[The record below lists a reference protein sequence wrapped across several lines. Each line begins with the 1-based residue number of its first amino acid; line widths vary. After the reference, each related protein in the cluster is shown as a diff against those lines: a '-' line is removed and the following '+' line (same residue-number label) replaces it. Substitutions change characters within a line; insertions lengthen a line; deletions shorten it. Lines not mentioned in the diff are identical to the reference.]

1 MPRAATLV
9 LVMLGPDVPPA
20 LHGRWHEASPRLR
33 VLPFRAQC
41 YDAAAVASLPRAALA
56 YAPNAGVAA
65 YPAQWRRTAAAF
77 SAPDAPPLVITDL
90 TREAARAAV
99 AALRSCGL
107 DAAGGDADGL
117 QVNPFRRPLSSATP
131 AAALPSY
138 SNGWLAVLRTHPR
151 D

>member
-1 MPRAATLV
+1 
-9 LVMLGPDVPPA
+9 MLGPDVPPA

-33 VLPFRAQC
+33 LLPFRAQC

-107 DAAGGDADGL
+107 DAAGGDGDGL
-117 QVNPFRRPLSSATP
+117 QVNPFRRPMSSATP
-131 AAALPSY
+131 AAALPSC
-138 SNGWLAVLRTHPR
+138 SNGWLAVLRGR
-151 D
+151 AA